1 MKRKLLCILLFVLSC
16 GIMFSATYSGDFSL
30 RLLKIGSN
38 KTGFCRYDD
47 AYNDNPDESALTVVD
62 FTLAEQPSESE
73 TDSERATAQF
83 GVFWDVYSGEASETN
98 VNLKLSFSA
107 SDDNLNE
114 AMLVNTEAEGS
125 VLNYNVS
132 AQIKDSHSSTPDE
145 TKTITVADAA
155 VANPHP
161 GLVRDIM
168 LISNKTIGP
177 YSQIKGGAKVDLELI
192 APTELGGS
200 FMGGY
205 YSGYVILT
213 LDTE

>member
-125 VLNYNVS
+125 VRRGPAGDRPNPGSVPS
-132 AQIKDSHSSTPDE
+132 RSPADRDGTPGEPDCRA
-145 TKTITVADAA
+145 VYRRQAGPAA
-155 VANPHP
+155 PA
-161 GLVRDIM
+161 GLW
-168 LISNKTIGP
+168 
-177 YSQIKGGAKVDLELI
+177 
-192 APTELGGS
+192 
-200 FMGGY
+200 
-205 YSGYVILT
+205 
-213 LDTE
+213 